1 MKKGIPAYS
10 LRAFDLL
17 KGSLKPMG
25 GDITQI
31 LTAARG
37 GGPGALD
44 RLLPLVYDD
53 LRLHARRQLRRRRS
67 QTLDTTALVHEAY
80 LRLVDPAQADFQ
92 NRCHFLA
99 VASMAM
105 RQILVDR
112 ARRHAALKRGGA
124 GQQVTLDSALL
135 QIQPRAIE
143 ILALDEALRSLAAAD
158 ERLARLVEL
167 RFFGGLT
174 LEETAEVLRI
184 SVRTVQR
191 EWRMARAFLL
201 RALG

>member
-1 MKKGIPAYS
+1 
-10 LRAFDLL
+10 
-17 KGSLKPMG
+17 MG

-37 GGPGALD
+37 GAPDALN

-53 LRLHARRQLRRRRS
+53 LRLHARRHLRRRRRG

-80 LRLVDPAQADFQ
+80 LRLVDPAQADFHD
-92 NRCHFLA
+92 RCHFFA

-124 GQQVTLDSALL
+124 GLQVTLDSALL

-143 ILALDEALRSLAAAD
+143 ILALDEALRALAAVD

-174 LEETAEVLRI
+174 LEETAEVLQV
-184 SVRTVQR
+184 SARTVQR

-201 RALG
+201 RALQGA